1 MNFLCRKNTI
11 PKIKTLMIALFL
23 ILLSGFAFAQMQPP
37 VQPSNAANVQQSQQR
52 QFELMKNQLQQ
63 GGGDMQA
70 LGATLGSLQTKQ
82 ELGVQSLQN
91 SQQTSEQLKNN
102 FFIQN
107 NANPSIDTFNNQQ
120 QQQFEKQKEQQLMQ
134 ENLRAQHEER
144 LLKQKLDQQ
153 NMLRRMQIK

>member
-1 MNFLCRKNTI
+1 
-11 PKIKTLMIALFL
+11 
-23 ILLSGFAFAQMQPP
+23 
-37 VQPSNAANVQQSQQR
+37 
-52 QFELMKNQLQQ
+52 
-63 GGGDMQA
+63 MQA